1 MTFIRIFYPLFA
13 FVLFSTCTK
22 PAENIDPN
30 SFFIKEVKIATIDNK
45 PLYINYN
52 INDTRIDGL
61 VENDGIP
68 GLKFLISFTFPDG
81 ITPISITPDT
91 KQAVDFTSPVTF
103 DIQYTKNLKKQYT
116 FYLKEEAPNPA
127 LFNIENIEVQTEAGV
142 ASNIKLIQ
150 SGSDYIGLSQNQPA
164 NQKYKLKF
172 TFPARITPTSVNP
185 DPNIPGDYSK
195 GINFDIVFDGNITK
209 KYSVKIG
216 NYNTAD
222 FKRNVT
228 RGVWVSDVGSDVFA
242 SQANIK
248 ECVDICKNIGINT
261 IFVVTYNNAQTK
273 YPSEVMKEYMG
284 VDIDPKYR
292 GRDPLRELI
301 NLAKPAGIKV
311 VAWFEYGFASVY
323 GDNTGGALIARY
335 PAWASKDNTGKI
347 TERNSFYWLDAFNPD
362 VQKFIKR
369 MMVEVVEKYPD
380 IDGVQGD
387 DRLPALPSNGG
398 YNETVTALYKKE
410 TGKDAPANSRDAQWM
425 QWRANKLTDFGEYI
439 YKHIKAVGGKYMV
452 SWSPSPYAW
461 SFENYLQDSP
471 EWLKR
476 NMVDYLHPQ
485 IYRTTF
491 DSYKASFDQ
500 AWGYMGS
507 TTDRELI
514 FSPGVLIGVGSGD
527 SITPEILD
535 RKLEYNRSRGVKGE
549 TFFYYE
555 RIRKNKG
562 FQDVIKKHNQ

>member
-1 MTFIRIFYPLFA
+1 MTLFKIFYPVFI

-22 PAENIDPN
+22 PGENTDPN
-30 SFFIKEVKIATIDNK
+30 SLFIKEVKLNTIDNK
-45 PLYINYN
+45 PLYLNYN

-68 GLKFLISFTFPDG
+68 GLKFLVTFIFPDG
-81 ITPISITPDT
+81 VVPISITPDG
-91 KQAVDFTSPVTF
+91 KQAIDFSSPVTF
-103 DIQYTKNLKKQYT
+103 DVQYTKSIKKQYT
-116 FYLKEEAPNPA
+116 FYLKEESPNPA
-127 LFNIENIEVQTEAGV
+127 LFNLENIEVQSESGS

-150 SGSDYIGLSQNQPA
+150 SGTDYIGLSQNQPLH
-164 NQKYKLKF
+164 QKYRLMF
-172 TFPARITPTSVNP
+172 TYPPRITPTTINP
-185 DPNIPGDYSK
+185 DPKTPRDYSK
-195 GINFDIVFDGNITK
+195 GVTFDIVFDGNISK

-222 FKRNVT
+222 FKRTVT

-248 ECVDICKNIGINT
+248 ECIDICKNIGINT

-273 YPSEVMKEYMG
+273 YPSEIMKEYMG

-323 GDNTGGALIARY
+323 GDNTGGSLIARY
-335 PAWASKDNTGKI
+335 PSWASKDNTGKI
-347 TERNSFYWLDAFNPD
+347 TEKNSFYWLDAFNPD

-369 MMVEVVEKYPD
+369 LMVEVVEKYPD

-425 QWRANKLTDFGEYI
+425 QWRANRLSDFGEYI
-439 YKHIKAVGGKYMV
+439 YRHVKAIDGKYMV

-476 NMVDYLHPQ
+476 NIADYLHPQ
-485 IYRTTF
+485 LYRTTF

-507 TTDRELI
+507 TADRELI

-535 RKLEYNRSRGVKGE
+535 RKLAYNRSRGVNGE

-555 RIRKNKG
+555 RIRRNKG
-562 FQDVIKKHNQ
+562 FQDVIKKHNL